1 MNRVSVIGV
10 TQKTN
15 MNYISATK
23 KKLVGRNNQVCTS
36 PIVLDYSATEDIQF
50 QLIDEK
56 NQIQPVSGL
65 TGLYFAGSLGI
76 GQQSYDLLFLSKDFT
91 VSEDVITFRVDT
103 YTRNYLDKI
112 KKKGTEI
119 NIEIGQISLDVKRV
133 ILRDYALA
141 MPRVYVAG
149 LSPQEIESN
158 DYYTKE
164 EVDGLIGGVS
174 VPTKLSELEND
185 KGFVD
190 SAYVTGAVSGKLDA
204 PSGGT
209 AGQVL
214 TKTEAGEE
222 WASAPTKLSELENDK
237 GFVEATEVQRMVS
250 GKLDN
255 PSGGTAGQVL
265 TKTETGEEWGEAAQ
279 DTKFV
284 SVEEKTL
291 GASGA
296 YEVDFVNGKKIQKYS
311 VTDFARGTAKI
322 TLASLD
328 GAPADSAPTV
338 ELQLPVIEKVETLS
352 LPSSLNV
359 ISMPESL
366 EGGEEQRDKIR
377 YKYHDIVFRA
387 EKDCNGEWRTYVN
400 YAYSFDESR
409 AVEDTRDY
417 FWIKP
422 LEDGSA
428 ISCSGFNASY
438 GISSS
443 FDRVNWTA
451 LTGATV
457 ASGVAAGTKVYLIG
471 NTPTLGSKLNST
483 GFTVYCDKSYSIGGK
498 VFSLFSDLL
507 NPKTLTNQHD
517 LNGWQLDK
525 ANLRECSVDFGPVSS
540 FSSMFS
546 SCSSLSGL
554 PDGFSWPNATNTR
567 NMFYRCSS
575 LSGLPDGFSCPNAT
589 DTHSMFS
596 DCSSLSGLPDGFSC
610 PDVSGASY
618 MFSSCSSLSGL
629 PDGFSCPN
637 TTSTDGMFADC
648 PKLSGLPDGFSCP
661 NTTTTNQMFYV
672 CHKLSRLPDGFSCP
686 NATSTN
692 QMFYSCS
699 SLSGLPD
706 GFSCPNATR
715 TGEMFYQCSK
725 LSGLPDG
732 FSCPNTTSTGG
743 MFAYC
748 ASLTT
753 IGSNVKI
760 ANGASAT
767 STDDTRLDKSKI
779 TTIGDNFEW
788 FTNATFSGTWD
799 PALGIKNVFPNA
811 TAGSGWKVYNH
822 HDGE

>member
-23 KKLVGRNNQVCTS
+23 KRLVGRNNQVCTS
-36 PIVLDYSATEDIQF
+36 PIVLDYSTTEDISF
-50 QLIDEK
+50 QIIDEK

-65 TGLYFAGSLGI
+65 TGLYFAGSLGV

-103 YTRNYLDKI
+103 YTRNYLDRI
-112 KKKGTEI
+112 KKRGTEI
-119 NIEIGQISLDVKRV
+119 SIEIGQISLDVKRV

-164 EVDGLIGGVS
+164 ETDELIRAAQP
-174 VPTKLSELEND
+174 PTKLSELEND
-185 KGFVD
+185 LGFVD
-190 SAYVTGAVSGKLDA
+190 SAYVTEAVSGKLDA

-214 TKTEAGEE
+214 TKTESGEA
-222 WASAPTKLSELENDK
+222 WASAPTKLSELENDL
-237 GFVEATEVQRMVS
+237 GFVGGAEVQRMVS

-265 TKTETGEEWGEAAQ
+265 TKTENGEEWGEAAQ

-284 SVEEKTL
+284 SVEEKAL
-291 GASGA
+291 GESGA

-338 ELQLPVIEKVETLS
+338 ELQLPVLDEVGTLS
-352 LPSSLNV
+352 LPSSLSV
-359 ISMPESL
+359 ISMPKSL
-366 EGGEEQRDKIR
+366 EGGEEQRDRIR
-377 YKYHDIVFRA
+377 CKYHDIVFRA

-409 AVEDTRDY
+409 EVEDTRDY

-422 LEDGSA
+422 LEDGST
-428 ISCSGFNASY
+428 ISCSNFNASY

-457 ASGVAAGTKVYLIG
+457 ASDVAAGTKVYLIG
-471 NTPTLGSKLNST
+471 NTPTLGSELTST

-507 NPKTLTNQHD
+507 KPKTLTNQND
-517 LNGWQLDK
+517 LNRWQADK
-525 ANLRECSVDFGPVSS
+525 ANLRECSVDFGPVSN
-540 FSSMFS
+540 FSYMFS
-546 SCSSLSGL
+546 HCS
-554 PDGFSWPNATNTR
+554 N
-567 NMFYRCSS
+567 

-589 DTHSMFS
+589 DT
-596 DCSSLSGLPDGFSC
+596 DG
-610 PDVSGASY
+610 

-637 TTSTDGMFADC
+637 TTSTEGMFQYC

-661 NTTTTNQMFYV
+661 NTT
-672 CHKLSRLPDGFSCP
+672 S
-686 NATSTN
+686 TS

-699 SLSGLPD
+699 SL
-706 GFSCPNATR
+706 
-715 TGEMFYQCSK
+715 
-725 LSGLPDG
+725 
-732 FSCPNTTSTGG
+732 
-743 MFAYC
+743 
-748 ASLTT
+748 TT
-753 IGSNVKI
+753 IGNNVKI
-760 ANGASAT
+760 ANSASAT
-767 STDDTRLDKSKI
+767 RHDDTKLDKSLI

-811 TAGSGWKVYNH
+811 VNVGTGWKVYNH

>member
-23 KKLVGRNNQVCTS
+23 KRLVGRNNQVCTS
-36 PIVLDYSATEDIQF
+36 PIVLDYSTTEDISF

-65 TGLYFAGSLGI
+65 TGLYFAGSLGV

-91 VSEDVITFRVDT
+91 VSEDTITFRVDT

-112 KKKGTEI
+112 KKRGTEI
-119 NIEIGQISLDVKRV
+119 SIEIGQISLDVKRV

-158 DYYTKE
+158 GYYTKE
-164 EVDGLIGGVS
+164 ETDELIRTVQP
-174 VPTKLSELEND
+174 PTRLSELEND
-185 KGFVD
+185 
-190 SAYVTGAVSGKLDA
+190 L
-204 PSGGT
+204 
-209 AGQVL
+209 
-214 TKTEAGEE
+214 
-222 WASAPTKLSELENDK
+222 
-237 GFVEATEVQRMVS
+237 GFVEGTEVQRMVS

-265 TKTETGEEWGEAAQ
+265 TKTESGEAWASAPTKLSELENDLGFVEGAEVQRMVSGKLDKPSGGTAGQVLTKTETGEEWGEAAQ
-279 DTKFV
+279 DPKFV
-284 SVEEKTL
+284 SVEEKAL
-291 GASGA
+291 GESGA

-338 ELQLPVIEKVETLS
+338 ELQLPVLEEVGTLS
-352 LPSSLNV
+352 LPSSLSV
-359 ISMPESL
+359 ISMPNSL
-366 EGGEEQRDKIR
+366 EGGEEQRYKIR
-377 YKYHDIVFRA
+377 CKYHDIVFRA
-387 EKDCNGEWRTYVN
+387 EKDCNGEWRTYAN

-422 LEDGSA
+422 LEDGST
-428 ISCSGFNASY
+428 ISCSNFSASY
-438 GISSS
+438 SISSS

-457 ASGVAAGTKVYLIG
+457 ASDVAAGTKVYLIG
-471 NTPTLGSKLNST
+471 DTPTLGSDSSSA

-507 NPKTLTNQHD
+507 STKTLTNQYD
-517 LNGWQLDK
+517 LNRWQYNR
-525 ANLRECSVDFGPVSS
+525 ANLRECSVDFSPVSD
-540 FSSMFS
+540 FSSMFDG
-546 SCSSLSGL
+546 CSSLSSL
-554 PDGFSWPNATNTR
+554 PDGFSCQNATGTSQ
-567 NMFYRCSS
+567 MFSDCSS

-589 DTHSMFS
+589 DTRSMFQF
-596 DCSSLSGLPDGFSC
+596 CSKLSGLPDGFSC
-610 PDVSGASY
+610 PGVRDASY
-618 MFSSCSSLSGL
+618 MFFGCSKLSGLPDGFSCPNATNTGEMFYNCSKLSGLPDGFSCPNATNICEMFFSCSKLSGLPDGFSCPNATDADKMFSYCSSLSGL

-637 TTSTDGMFADC
+637 TTYA
-648 PKLSGLPDGFSCP
+648 
-661 NTTTTNQMFYV
+661 
-672 CHKLSRLPDGFSCP
+672 
-686 NATSTN
+686 N

-699 SLSGLPD
+699 SL
-706 GFSCPNATR
+706 
-715 TGEMFYQCSK
+715 
-725 LSGLPDG
+725 
-732 FSCPNTTSTGG
+732 
-743 MFAYC
+743 
-748 ASLTT
+748 TT
-753 IGSNVKI
+753 IGNNVKI

-767 STDDTRLDKSKI
+767 STDDTGLDKSQI

>member
-23 KKLVGRNNQVCTS
+23 KRLVGRNNQVCTS
-36 PIVLDYSATEDIQF
+36 PIVLDYSTTEDISF
-50 QLIDEK
+50 QLIDER

-65 TGLYFAGSLGI
+65 TGLYFAGSLGV

-112 KKKGTEI
+112 KKRGTEI
-119 NIEIGQISLDVKRV
+119 SIEIGQISLDVKRV

-158 DYYTKE
+158 DYYTKAE
-164 EVDGLIGGVS
+164 TDELIRAAQP
-174 VPTKLSELEND
+174 PTKLSELEND
-185 KGFVD
+185 LGFVEGTE
-190 SAYVTGAVSGKLDA
+190 VQRMVSGKLDN

-214 TKTEAGEE
+214 TKTEGGEA
-222 WASAPTKLSELENDK
+222 WASAPTKLSELENDL
-237 GFVEATEVQRMVS
+237 GFVEGAEVQRMVS

-284 SVEEKTL
+284 SVEEKAL
-291 GASGA
+291 GESGA
-296 YEVDFVNGKKIQKYS
+296 YEVDFVNGKKIQKYP
-311 VTDFARGTAKI
+311 VTDSARGTAKI

-338 ELQLPVIEKVETLS
+338 ELQLPVLDEVGTLS

-359 ISMPESL
+359 ISMPKSL
-366 EGGEEQRDKIR
+366 EGGEEQRNKIR
-377 YKYHDIVFRA
+377 WKYHDIVFRA
-387 EKDCNGEWRTYVN
+387 EKDCNGEWRTYAN

-409 AVEDTRDY
+409 EVEDTRDY

-422 LEDGSA
+422 LEDGST
-428 ISCSGFNASY
+428 ISCDGFNASY

-457 ASGVAAGTKVYLIG
+457 ASDVAAGTKVYLIG
-471 NTPTLGSKLNST
+471 DTPTLGSGQGRT

-507 NPKTLTNQHD
+507 KPKTLTNKYD
-517 LNGWQLDK
+517 LNRWQADK
-525 ANLRECSVDFGPVSS
+525 ANLRECSVDFGPVSG
-540 FSSMFS
+540 FSLMFH

-554 PDGFSWPNATNTR
+554 PDGFSCPNATGTGS
-567 NMFYRCSS
+567 MFHSCSS

-589 DTHSMFS
+589 DTSQMFS
-596 DCSSLSGLPDGFSC
+596 NCSSLSGLPDGFSC
-610 PDVSGASY
+610 PAVSDARYMFRSCSSLSGLPDGFSCPNATDTEQMFFGCSSLSGLPDGFSCPNTANTNQ

-637 TTSTDGMFADC
+637 ATDTNLMFNGC
-648 PKLSGLPDGFSCP
+648 SKLSGLPDGFSCP
-661 NTTTTNQMFYV
+661 GVSNASYMFN
-672 CHKLSRLPDGFSCP
+672 G
-686 NATSTN
+686 
-692 QMFYSCS
+692 CS

-706 GFSCPNATR
+706 GFSCPNATDTAR
-715 TGEMFYQCSK
+715 MFQFCS
-725 LSGLPDG
+725 
-732 FSCPNTTSTGG
+732 
-743 MFAYC
+743 
-748 ASLTT
+748 SLTT
-753 IGSNVKI
+753 IGNNVKI

-767 STDDTRLDKSKI
+767 STDDTRMDKSSI

-788 FTNATFSGTWD
+788 FTNATYSGTWD

>member
-36 PIVLDYSATEDIQF
+36 PIVLDYSTTEDIQF

-164 EVDGLIGGVS
+164 EVDALIGGAS
-174 VPTKLSELEND
+174 APTKLSELEND
-185 KGFVD
+185 LGFVD

-265 TKTETGEEWGEAAQ
+265 TKTEAGEEWKAAQ
-279 DTKFV
+279 DTEFV

-338 ELQLPVIEKVETLS
+338 ELQLPVFEAVETLS
-352 LPSSLNV
+352 IPSSLNV

-377 YKYHDIVFRA
+377 CKYHDIVFRA
-387 EKDCNGEWRTYVN
+387 EKDCNGEWRTYAN
-400 YAYSFDESR
+400 YAYSFDESH

-428 ISCSGFNASY
+428 ISCGGFNASY

-457 ASGVAAGTKVYLIG
+457 ASGVAAGAKVYLIG
-471 NTPTLGSKLNST
+471 DTPTLGSKLNST
-483 GFTVYCDKSYSIGGK
+483 GFTVYCDKGYSIGGK

-507 NPKTLTNQHD
+507 KPKTLTNRHD
-517 LNGWQLDK
+517 LNRWQYGK
-525 ANLRECSVDFGPVSS
+525 ANLRECSVDFGPVSG
-540 FSSMFS
+540 FSSMFNGCS
-546 SCSSLSGL
+546 GLFWLPDGFSCPNATDTGAMFNSCSSLSGL
-554 PDGFSWPNATNTR
+554 PDGFSCPNTSDANW
-567 NMFYRCSS
+567 MFYGCSS

-589 DTHSMFS
+589 
-596 DCSSLSGLPDGFSC
+596 G
-610 PDVSGASY
+610 
-618 MFSSCSSLSGL
+618 
-629 PDGFSCPN
+629 
-637 TTSTDGMFADC
+637 TD
-648 PKLSGLPDGFSCP
+648 
-661 NTTTTNQMFYV
+661 Y
-672 CHKLSRLPDGFSCP
+672 
-686 NATSTN
+686 
-692 QMFYSCS
+692 MFYSCS
-699 SLSGLPD
+699 
-706 GFSCPNATR
+706 
-715 TGEMFYQCSK
+715 
-725 LSGLPDG
+725 
-732 FSCPNTTSTGG
+732 
-743 MFAYC
+743 
-748 ASLTT
+748 SLTT

-760 ANGASAT
+760 ANGAGAT
-767 STDDTRLDKSKI
+767 STDNTALNKSQI

-811 TAGSGWKVYNH
+811 VNVGTGWKVYSH

>member
-1 MNRVSVIGV
+1 
-10 TQKTN
+10 

-23 KKLVGRNNQVCTS
+23 KRLVGRNNQVCTS
-36 PIVLDYSATEDIQF
+36 PIVLDYSTVEDISF
-50 QLIDEK
+50 QLIDER

-65 TGLYFAGSLGI
+65 TGLYFAGSLGV

-91 VSEDVITFRVDT
+91 VSGDVITFRVDT

-164 EVDGLIGGVS
+164 EVNELVGGIS
-174 VPTKLSELEND
+174 VPKKLSELEND
-185 KGFVD
+185 KGFVEE
-190 SAYVTGAVSGKLDA
+190 AEVQRMVSGKLDN

-214 TKTEAGEE
+214 TKTESGEA
-222 WASAPTKLSELENDK
+222 WASAPTKLSELENDL
-237 GFVEATEVQRMVS
+237 GFVEGTEVQRMVS

-265 TKTETGEEWGEAAQ
+265 TKTADGEEWGEAAQ
-279 DTKFV
+279 DPKFV
-284 SVEEKTL
+284 SVEGKTL
-291 GASGA
+291 GESGA
-296 YEVDFVNGKKIQKYS
+296 YEVDLVNGKKIQKYS
-311 VTDFARGTAKI
+311 VTDSARGTAKI

-338 ELQLPVIEKVETLS
+338 ELQLPVLEEVGTLS

-359 ISMPESL
+359 ISMPKSL
-366 EGGEEQRDKIR
+366 EGGEEQRNKIR
-377 YKYHDIVFRA
+377 WKYHDIVFRA
-387 EKDCNGEWRTYVN
+387 EKDCNGEWRTYAN

-409 AVEDTRDY
+409 EVEDTRDY

-422 LEDGSA
+422 LEDGST
-428 ISCSGFNASY
+428 ISCNDFNASY

-471 NTPTLGSKLNST
+471 NTPTLGTTDYAN
-483 GFTVYCDKSYSIGGK
+483 GFTVDCDKSYSIGGK

-507 NPKTLTNQHD
+507 NPKTLTNQYD
-517 LNGWQLDK
+517 LYKWQFNK
-525 ANLRECSVDFGPVSS
+525 ANLRECSVDFGPVSY
-540 FSSMFS
+540 F
-546 SCSSLSGL
+546 
-554 PDGFSWPNATNTR
+554 
-567 NMFYRCSS
+567 
-575 LSGLPDGFSCPNAT
+575 
-589 DTHSMFS
+589 
-596 DCSSLSGLPDGFSC
+596 
-610 PDVSGASY
+610 SY
-618 MFSSCSSLSGL
+618 MFSSCPSLSGL
-629 PDGFSCPN
+629 PG
-637 TTSTDGMFADC
+637 
-648 PKLSGLPDGFSCP
+648 
-661 NTTTTNQMFYV
+661 
-672 CHKLSRLPDGFSCP
+672 GFSCP
-686 NATSTN
+686 NATSTAS
-692 QMFYSCS
+692 MFE
-699 SLSGLPD
+699 
-706 GFSCPNATR
+706 N
-715 TGEMFYQCSK
+715 CSK

-732 FSCPNTTSTGG
+732 FSCPNTTDTGG
-743 MFAYC
+743 MFSNCSSLSSLPDGFSCQRTTTATSMFNSC
-748 ASLTT
+748 SKLSGLPDGFSCPDVSDASYMFNRCSNLSGLPDGFSCPNATNTDGMFQFCSKLSGLPAGFSCPNVTSTNHMFSDCNRLTT

-767 STDDTRLDKSKI
+767 SNNNTGLDRSLI

-799 PALGIKNVFPNA
+799 PALGIKNVFRNA
-811 TAGSGWKVYNH
+811 VNVGTGWKVYNH

>member
-36 PIVLDYSATEDIQF
+36 PIVLDYSTTEDIQF

-65 TGLYFAGSLGI
+65 TGLYFAGSLGV

-164 EVDGLIGGVS
+164 EVDALIGGVS

-237 GFVEATEVQRMVS
+237 GFVDSAYVTGAVS
-250 GKLDN
+250 GKLDA

-265 TKTETGEEWGEAAQ
+265 TKTEAGEEWGEAAQ

-377 YKYHDIVFRA
+377 CKYHDIVFRA

-409 AVEDTRDY
+409 KVEDTRDY

-422 LEDGSA
+422 LEDGST
-428 ISCSGFNASY
+428 ISCSNFNASY

-471 NTPTLGSKLNST
+471 DTSTLGSGSSSA

-507 NPKTLTNQHD
+507 KPKTLTNQHD
-517 LNGWQLDK
+517 LNGWQSGK
-525 ANLRECSVDFGPVSS
+525 ANLRECSVDFGPVSGL
-540 FSSMFS
+540 SSMFYR
-546 SCSSLSGL
+546 CSSLSGL
-554 PDGFSWPNATNTR
+554 PDGFSCQNATNTDS
-567 NMFYRCSS
+567 MFSSCSS

-589 DTHSMFS
+589 DTSKMFYYCS
-596 DCSSLSGLPDGFSC
+596 NLLGLPDGFSCPNATSTSEMFAYCSSLSGLPDGFSC
-610 PDVSGASY
+610 PNATYTDD
-618 MFSSCSSLSGL
+618 MFSNCSSLSGLPDGFSCPNATGTGGMFAYCSRLSGLPDGFSCPNATYTNMMFQSCSNLSGLPDGFSCPNATSTGDMFRNCSSLSGL

-637 TTSTDGMFADC
+637 TTNAGYMF
-648 PKLSGLPDGFSCP
+648 
-661 NTTTTNQMFYV
+661 Q
-672 CHKLSRLPDGFSCP
+672 
-686 NATSTN
+686 
-692 QMFYSCS
+692 SCS
-699 SLSGLPD
+699 SLS
-706 GFSCPNATR
+706 
-715 TGEMFYQCSK
+715 
-725 LSGLPDG
+725 
-732 FSCPNTTSTGG
+732 
-743 MFAYC
+743 
-748 ASLTT
+748 T

-760 ANGASAT
+760 ANGASAS
-767 STDDTRLDKSKI
+767 STDDTELDKSQI

>member
-1 MNRVSVIGV
+1 M

-23 KKLVGRNNQVCTS
+23 KRLVGRNNQVCTS
-36 PIVLDYSATEDIQF
+36 PIVLDYSTTEDISF
-50 QLIDEK
+50 QLVDEK

-65 TGLYFAGSLGI
+65 TGLYFAGSLGV

-91 VSEDVITFRVDT
+91 VSGDVITFRVDT

-112 KKKGTEI
+112 KKRGTEI
-119 NIEIGQISLDVKRV
+119 SIEIGQISLDVKRV

-164 EVDGLIGGVS
+164 EVDGLIRAIQP
-174 VPTKLSELEND
+174 PTKLSELEND
-185 KGFVD
+185 LGF
-190 SAYVTGAVSGKLDA
+190 AE
-204 PSGGT
+204 
-209 AGQVL
+209 
-214 TKTEAGEE
+214 EA
-222 WASAPTKLSELENDK
+222 
-237 GFVEATEVQRMVS
+237 EVQRMVS

-284 SVEEKTL
+284 SVEEKAL

-311 VTDFARGTAKI
+311 VADSARGTAKI

-338 ELQLPVIEKVETLS
+338 ELQLPVLDEVGTLS
-352 LPSSLNV
+352 LPSSLSV

-366 EGGEEQRDKIR
+366 EGGEEQRNKVR
-377 YKYHDIVFRA
+377 CKYHDIVFRA
-387 EKDCNGEWRTYVN
+387 ERDCNGEWRTYAN
-400 YAYSFDESR
+400 YAYSFDESGE
-409 AVEDTRDY
+409 VEDTRDY

-422 LEDGSA
+422 LEDGST
-428 ISCSGFNASY
+428 ISCSNFNASY

-451 LTGATV
+451 LTGETI

-471 NTPTLGSKLNST
+471 DTSTLGSTNFNT
-483 GFTVYCDKSYSIGGK
+483 AGFTVYCDKSYSIGGK
-498 VFSLFSDLL
+498 VFSLYSDLL
-507 NPKTLTNQHD
+507 KPKTLTNEYD
-517 LNGWQLDK
+517 LDRWQLDK
-525 ANLRECSVDFGPVSS
+525 ANLKECSVDFGPVSG
-540 FSSMFS
+540 FSDMFNG
-546 SCSSLSGL
+546 CSSLSSL
-554 PDGFSWPNATNTR
+554 PA
-567 NMFYRCSS
+567 
-575 LSGLPDGFSCPNAT
+575 GFSCPNAT
-589 DTHSMFS
+589 DTEMMF
-596 DCSSLSGLPDGFSC
+596 
-610 PDVSGASY
+610 A
-618 MFSSCSSLSGL
+618 SCSSLSSL
-629 PDGFSCPN
+629 PAGFSCPNSTDTNRMFANCSSLSSLPAGFSCPN
-637 TTSTDGMFADC
+637 TTNAYNMFAGC
-648 PKLSGLPDGFSCP
+648 
-661 NTTTTNQMFYV
+661 Q
-672 CHKLSRLPDGFSCP
+672 
-686 NATSTN
+686 
-692 QMFYSCS
+692 
-699 SLSGLPD
+699 
-706 GFSCPNATR
+706 
-715 TGEMFYQCSK
+715 
-725 LSGLPDG
+725 
-732 FSCPNTTSTGG
+732 
-743 MFAYC
+743 
-748 ASLTT
+748 SLTT

-767 STDDTRLDKSKI
+767 SEDNSGLDKSKI

-788 FTNATFSGTWD
+788 FTNATYSGTWD

-811 TAGSGWKVYNH
+811 VNVGTGWRVYNH

>member
-36 PIVLDYSATEDIQF
+36 PIVLDYSTTEDIQF

-65 TGLYFAGSLGI
+65 TGLYFAGSLGV

-119 NIEIGQISLDVKRV
+119 NIEIGQISLDAKRV

-164 EVDGLIGGVS
+164 EVDGLIRAVQPPTKLSELENDKGFVDSAYVTAAVSGKLDAPSGGTAGQVLTKTEAGEEWAPA
-174 VPTKLSELEND
+174 PTKLSELEND

-204 PSGGT
+204 
-209 AGQVL
+209 
-214 TKTEAGEE
+214 
-222 WASAPTKLSELENDK
+222 
-237 GFVEATEVQRMVS
+237 
-250 GKLDN
+250 

-366 EGGEEQRDKIR
+366 EGGEEQRYKIR
-377 YKYHDIVFRA
+377 CKYHDIVFRA
-387 EKDCNGEWRTYVN
+387 EKDCNGEWRTYAN

-409 AVEDTRDY
+409 AIEDTRDY

-422 LEDGSA
+422 LEDGST
-428 ISCSGFNASY
+428 ISCGGFNASY
-438 GISSS
+438 SISSS

-451 LTGATV
+451 LTGATI

-471 NTPTLGSKLNST
+471 DTPTLGSDVSSA

-507 NPKTLTNQHD
+507 KPKTLTNQYD
-517 LNGWQLDK
+517 LNRWQFNR

-540 FSSMFS
+540 FSEMFQ
-546 SCSSLSGL
+546 
-554 PDGFSWPNATNTR
+554 F
-567 NMFYRCSS
+567 CSS

-589 DTHSMFS
+589 STSSMFHY
-596 DCSSLSGLPDGFSC
+596 CSKLSGLPDGFSC
-610 PDVSGASY
+610 PDVSGANY
-618 MFSSCSSLSGL
+618 MFAGCSSLSGL

-637 TTSTDGMFADC
+637 ATSTYNMFNGC
-648 PKLSGLPDGFSCP
+648 SSLSGLPDGFSCP
-661 NTTTTNQMFYV
+661 NATNTDGMFAG
-672 CHKLSRLPDGFSCP
+672 CSSLSGLPDGFSCP
-686 NATSTN
+686 NATSTDS
-692 QMFYSCS
+692 MFYSCS

-706 GFSCPNATR
+706 GFSCPDVSDASY
-715 TGEMFYQCSK
+715 MFHGCSS

-732 FSCPNTTSTGG
+732 FSCPNATGAYQ
-743 MFAYC
+743 MFSDC
-748 ASLTT
+748 SSLST
-753 IGSNVKI
+753 IGNNVKI
-760 ANGASAT
+760 ANGAEAIGADN
-767 STDDTRLDKSKI
+767 TDFNKSQI

>member
-36 PIVLDYSATEDIQF
+36 PIVLDYSTTEDIQF

-65 TGLYFAGSLGI
+65 TGLYFAGSLGV

-214 TKTEAGEE
+214 TKTSAGEA
-222 WASAPTKLSELENDK
+222 WAD
-237 GFVEATEVQRMVS
+237 QQ
-250 GKLDN
+250 
-255 PSGGTAGQVL
+255 GGDDPKNVPI
-265 TKTETGEEWGEAAQ
+265 
-279 DTKFV
+279 
-284 SVEEKTL
+284 EEKTSA
-291 GASGA
+291 ASNS
-296 YEVDFVNGKKIQKYS
+296 YVVDFKNGKKIQKYDLGS
-311 VTDFARGTAKI
+311 AASGTIEISIAGM
-322 TLASLD
+322 D
-328 GAPADSAPTV
+328 GIPSGVAPTV
-338 ELQLPVIEKVETLS
+338 ELQIPVFEAVSTVS
-352 LPSSLNV
+352 LPASLHV
-359 ISMPESL
+359 ISMPQSL
-366 EGGEEQRDKIR
+366 SGAEEGRGYLR
-377 YKYHDIVFRA
+377 YAYHDIVFRA
-387 EKDCNGEWRTYVN
+387 EKDFNGEWRTYVN
-400 YAYSFDESR
+400 YAYSFGESR

-422 LEDGSA
+422 LEDGST
-428 ISCSGFNASY
+428 ISCGGFNASY

-451 LTGATV
+451 LTGATI

-471 NTPTLGSKLNST
+471 NTPTLGSNGSNA

-507 NPKTLTNQHD
+507 KPKTLTNQYD
-517 LNGWQLDK
+517 LNSWQSGK
-525 ANLRECSVDFGPVSS
+525 ANLRECSVDFGPVSG
-540 FSSMFS
+540 FSSMFY
-546 SCSSLSGL
+546 
-554 PDGFSWPNATNTR
+554 N
-567 NMFYRCSS
+567 CSS

-589 DTHSMFS
+589 DT
-596 DCSSLSGLPDGFSC
+596 G
-610 PDVSGASY
+610 Y

-637 TTSTDGMFADC
+637 ATNTSNMF
-648 PKLSGLPDGFSCP
+648 SSCS
-661 NTTTTNQMFYV
+661 
-672 CHKLSRLPDGFSCP
+672 KLSRLPDGFSCP
-686 NATSTN
+686 DVSDASH
-692 QMFYSCS
+692 MFFNCLE
-699 SLSGLPD
+699 LSGLPD
-706 GFSCPNATR
+706 GFSCPNATS
-715 TGEMFYQCSK
+715 TSNMFNSCHS

-732 FSCPNTTSTGG
+732 FSCPNTISTDG
-743 MFAYC
+743 MFYGC
-748 ASLTT
+748 SSLTT

-760 ANGASAT
+760 ANGAGAI
-767 STDDTRLDKSKI
+767 STDNTELDKSQI

>member
-56 NQIQPVSGL
+56 NKIQPVSGL

-164 EVDGLIGGVS
+164 EVDALIGGAS
-174 VPTKLSELEND
+174 VPKKLSELEND
-185 KGFVD
+185 LGFVD
-190 SAYVTGAVSGKLDA
+190 SAYVTEAVSGKLDA

-265 TKTETGEEWGEAAQ
+265 TKTEAGEEWASAPTKLSELENDKGFVDSAYVTGAVSGKLDAPSGGTAGQVLTKTEAGEEWGEAAQ

-377 YKYHDIVFRA
+377 CKYHDIVFRA

-409 AVEDTRDY
+409 KVEDTRDY

-422 LEDGSA
+422 LEDGST
-428 ISCSGFNASY
+428 ISCSNFNASY

-471 NTPTLGSKLNST
+471 DTSTLGSGSSSA

-507 NPKTLTNQHD
+507 KPKTLTNQHD
-517 LNGWQLDK
+517 LNGWQSGK
-525 ANLRECSVDFGPVSS
+525 ANLRECSVDFGPVSGL
-540 FSSMFS
+540 SS
-546 SCSSLSGL
+546 
-554 PDGFSWPNATNTR
+554 
-567 NMFYRCSS
+567 MFYRCSS
-575 LSGLPDGFSCPNAT
+575 LSGLPDGFSCPNTTNA
-589 DTHSMFS
+589 
-596 DCSSLSGLPDGFSC
+596 G
-610 PDVSGASY
+610 Y
-618 MFSSCSSLSGL
+618 MFQSCSSLS
-629 PDGFSCPN
+629 
-637 TTSTDGMFADC
+637 
-648 PKLSGLPDGFSCP
+648 
-661 NTTTTNQMFYV
+661 
-672 CHKLSRLPDGFSCP
+672 
-686 NATSTN
+686 
-692 QMFYSCS
+692 
-699 SLSGLPD
+699 
-706 GFSCPNATR
+706 
-715 TGEMFYQCSK
+715 
-725 LSGLPDG
+725 
-732 FSCPNTTSTGG
+732 
-743 MFAYC
+743 
-748 ASLTT
+748 T

-760 ANGASAT
+760 ANGASAS
-767 STDDTRLDKSKI
+767 STDDTELDKSQI

>member
-23 KKLVGRNNQVCTS
+23 KRLVGRNNQVCTS
-36 PIVLDYSATEDIQF
+36 PIVLDYSTTEDISF

-65 TGLYFAGSLGI
+65 TGLYFAGSLGV

-91 VSEDVITFRVDT
+91 VSEDTITFRVDT

-112 KKKGTEI
+112 KKRGTEI
-119 NIEIGQISLDVKRV
+119 SIEIGQISLDVKRV

-174 VPTKLSELEND
+174 VPKKLSELEND
-185 KGFVD
+185 EGFVD

-204 PSGGT
+204 
-209 AGQVL
+209 
-214 TKTEAGEE
+214 
-222 WASAPTKLSELENDK
+222 
-237 GFVEATEVQRMVS
+237 
-250 GKLDN
+250 

-296 YEVDFVNGKKIQKYS
+296 YEVDFVNGKKIQKYP
-311 VTDFARGTAKI
+311 VTDSARGTAKI

-338 ELQLPVIEKVETLS
+338 ELQLPVLDEVGTLS

-366 EGGEEQRDKIR
+366 EGGEEQRNKIR
-377 YKYHDIVFRA
+377 WKYHDIVFRA
-387 EKDCNGEWRTYVN
+387 EKDCNGEWRTYAN

-409 AVEDTRDY
+409 EVEDTRDY

-422 LEDGSA
+422 LEDGST
-428 ISCSGFNASY
+428 ISCDNFSASY

-471 NTPTLGSKLNST
+471 DTSTLGSVSFDA

-507 NPKTLTNQHD
+507 KPKTLTNQYD
-517 LNGWQLDK
+517 LFRWQLNK
-525 ANLRECSVDFGPVSS
+525 ANLRECSVDFGPVSD
-540 FSSMFS
+540 FSMMFYK
-546 SCSSLSGL
+546 CSNLKL
-554 PDGFSWPNATNTR
+554 PDGFSCPNATNTSD
-567 NMFYRCSS
+567 MFYHCSS

-589 DTHSMFS
+589 DT
-596 DCSSLSGLPDGFSC
+596 G
-610 PDVSGASY
+610 
-618 MFSSCSSLSGL
+618 
-629 PDGFSCPN
+629 
-637 TTSTDGMFADC
+637 GMFN
-648 PKLSGLPDGFSCP
+648 S
-661 NTTTTNQMFYV
+661 
-672 CHKLSRLPDGFSCP
+672 
-686 NATSTN
+686 
-692 QMFYSCS
+692 
-699 SLSGLPD
+699 
-706 GFSCPNATR
+706 
-715 TGEMFYQCSK
+715 CSK

-732 FSCPNTTSTGG
+732 FSCPNTTNTLQ
-743 MFAYC
+743 MFNGC
-748 ASLTT
+748 HSLTT

-760 ANGASAT
+760 ANGASAS
-767 STDDTRLDKSKI
+767 STDDTELNKSLI

>member
-23 KKLVGRNNQVCTS
+23 KRLVGRNNQVCTS
-36 PIVLDYSATEDIQF
+36 PIVLDYSTTEDISF
-50 QLIDEK
+50 QLIDER

-65 TGLYFAGSLGI
+65 TGLYFAGSLGV

-103 YTRNYLDKI
+103 YTRNYLDRI
-112 KKKGTEI
+112 KKRGTEI
-119 NIEIGQISLDVKRV
+119 SIEIGQISLDVKRV

-164 EVDGLIGGVS
+164 ETDELIRAAQP
-174 VPTKLSELEND
+174 PTKLSELEND
-185 KGFVD
+185 
-190 SAYVTGAVSGKLDA
+190 L
-204 PSGGT
+204 
-209 AGQVL
+209 
-214 TKTEAGEE
+214 
-222 WASAPTKLSELENDK
+222 
-237 GFVEATEVQRMVS
+237 GFVEGAEVQRMVS

-255 PSGGTAGQVL
+255 PSGGAAGQVL

-279 DTKFV
+279 DAKFV
-284 SVEEKTL
+284 SVEEKAL
-291 GASGA
+291 GESGA
-296 YEVDFVNGKKIQKYS
+296 YEVDFVNGKKIQKYP

-338 ELQLPVIEKVETLS
+338 ELQLPVLDEVETLS

-366 EGGEEQRDKIR
+366 EGGEEQRDRIR
-377 YKYHDIVFRA
+377 CKYHDIVFRA
-387 EKDCNGEWRTYVN
+387 EKDCNGEWRTYAN
-400 YAYSFDESR
+400 YAYSFDESI

-422 LEDGSA
+422 LEDGST
-428 ISCSGFNASY
+428 ISCDGFNASY

-457 ASGVAAGTKVYLIG
+457 ASDVAAGTKVYLIG
-471 NTPTLGSKLNST
+471 NTPTLGSGSSSA
-483 GFTVYCDKSYSIGGK
+483 GFTVYCDKGYSIGGK

-507 NPKTLTNQHD
+507 SPKTLTNQYD
-517 LNGWQLDK
+517 LNRWQANK
-525 ANLRECSVDFGPVSS
+525 ANLRECSVDFGPVSNLS
-540 FSSMFS
+540 IMFTN
-546 SCSSLSGL
+546 CSSLSG
-554 PDGFSWPNATNTR
+554 F
-567 NMFYRCSS
+567 
-575 LSGLPDGFSCPNAT
+575 PDGFSCQNAT
-589 DTHSMFS
+589 STNAMFS
-596 DCSSLSGLPDGFSC
+596 N
-610 PDVSGASY
+610 
-618 MFSSCSSLSGL
+618 CSSLSGL

-637 TTSTDGMFADC
+637 TTSTNSMF
-648 PKLSGLPDGFSCP
+648 
-661 NTTTTNQMFYV
+661 QY
-672 CHKLSRLPDGFSCP
+672 
-686 NATSTN
+686 
-692 QMFYSCS
+692 CS
-699 SLSGLPD
+699 
-706 GFSCPNATR
+706 
-715 TGEMFYQCSK
+715 
-725 LSGLPDG
+725 
-732 FSCPNTTSTGG
+732 
-743 MFAYC
+743 
-748 ASLTT
+748 SLTT
-753 IGSNVKI
+753 IGNNVKI

-767 STDDTRLDKSKI
+767 STDDTSMDKSRI

-788 FTNATFSGTWD
+788 FTNATYSGTWD

-811 TAGSGWKVYNH
+811 VNVGTGWKVYNH

>member
-23 KKLVGRNNQVCTS
+23 KRLVGRNNQVCTS
-36 PIVLDYSATEDIQF
+36 PIVLDYSTTEDISF
-50 QLIDEK
+50 QLIDER

-65 TGLYFAGSLGI
+65 TGLYFAGSLGV

-103 YTRNYLDKI
+103 YTRNYLDRI
-112 KKKGTEI
+112 KKRGTEI
-119 NIEIGQISLDVKRV
+119 SIEIGQISLDVKRV

-164 EVDGLIGGVS
+164 EVDGLIGGIS
-174 VPTKLSELEND
+174 VPKKLSELEND
-185 KGFVD
+185 EGFV
-190 SAYVTGAVSGKLDA
+190 
-204 PSGGT
+204 
-209 AGQVL
+209 
-214 TKTEAGEE
+214 GE
-222 WASAPTKLSELENDK
+222 
-237 GFVEATEVQRMVS
+237 TEVQRMVS

-265 TKTETGEEWGEAAQ
+265 TKTESGEEWGEAAQ

-284 SVEEKTL
+284 SVEEKAL

-338 ELQLPVIEKVETLS
+338 ELQLPVLDEVGTLS

-359 ISMPESL
+359 ISMPKSL
-366 EGGEEQRDKIR
+366 EGGEEQRDRIR
-377 YKYHDIVFRA
+377 CKYHDIVFRA
-387 EKDCNGEWRTYVN
+387 EKDCNGEWRTYAN
-400 YAYSFDESR
+400 YAYSFDESI

-422 LEDGSA
+422 LEDGST
-428 ISCSGFNASY
+428 ISCSNFNASY

-457 ASGVAAGTKVYLIG
+457 ASDVAAGTKVYLIG
-471 NTPTLGSKLNST
+471 DTPTLGSGQNSM

-507 NPKTLTNQHD
+507 NPKTLTNQYD
-517 LNGWQLDK
+517 LSSWQRNK
-525 ANLRECSVDFGPVSS
+525 YYLRECSVDFGTVSD
-540 FSSMFS
+540 FSLMFHK
-546 SCSSLSGL
+546 CSRL
-554 PDGFSWPNATNTR
+554 D
-567 NMFYRCSS
+567 
-575 LSGLPDGFSCPNAT
+575 LPDGFSCPNAPNT
-589 DTHSMFS
+589 FGMFHS
-596 DCSSLSGLPDGFSC
+596 CTSLSR
-610 PDVSGASY
+610 
-618 MFSSCSSLSGL
+618 L

-637 TTSTDGMFADC
+637 TTST
-648 PKLSGLPDGFSCP
+648 S
-661 NTTTTNQMFYV
+661 QMFNG
-672 CHKLSRLPDGFSCP
+672 CI
-686 NATSTN
+686 
-692 QMFYSCS
+692 
-699 SLSGLPD
+699 SLH
-706 GFSCPNATR
+706 
-715 TGEMFYQCSK
+715 
-725 LSGLPDG
+725 
-732 FSCPNTTSTGG
+732 
-743 MFAYC
+743 
-748 ASLTT
+748 T
-753 IGSNVKI
+753 IGNNVKI
-760 ANGASAT
+760 ANGASAANEDN
-767 STDDTRLDKSKI
+767 TDLDKSLI

-799 PALGIKNVFPNA
+799 PALGIRNVFPNA
-811 TAGSGWKVYNH
+811 TSVGTGWKVYNH

>member
-23 KKLVGRNNQVCTS
+23 KRLVGRNNQVCTS
-36 PIVLDYSATEDIQF
+36 PIVLDYSTTEDISF
-50 QLIDEK
+50 QLIDER

-65 TGLYFAGSLGI
+65 TGLYFAGSLGV

-103 YTRNYLDKI
+103 YTRNYLDRI
-112 KKKGTEI
+112 KKRGTEI
-119 NIEIGQISLDVKRV
+119 SIEIGQISLDVKRV

-164 EVDGLIGGVS
+164 ETDELIGGIS
-174 VPTKLSELEND
+174 VPKKLSELEND
-185 KGFVD
+185 EGFVD
-190 SAYVTGAVSGKLDA
+190 SAYVTEAVSGKLDA

-214 TKTEAGEE
+214 TKTEAGEA
-222 WASAPTKLSELENDK
+222 WASAPTKLSELENDL
-237 GFVEATEVQRMVS
+237 GFVEGAEVQRMVS

-284 SVEEKTL
+284 SVEEKAL
-291 GASGA
+291 GESGA
-296 YEVDFVNGKKIQKYS
+296 YEVDFVNGKKIQKYP
-311 VTDFARGTAKI
+311 VTDSARGTAKI

-338 ELQLPVIEKVETLS
+338 ELQLPVLDEVGTLS

-359 ISMPESL
+359 ISMPKSL
-366 EGGEEQRDKIR
+366 EGGEEQRDRIR
-377 YKYHDIVFRA
+377 CKYHDIVFRA
-387 EKDCNGEWRTYVN
+387 EKDCNGEWRTYAN

-409 AVEDTRDY
+409 EIEDTRDY

-422 LEDGSA
+422 LEDGST
-428 ISCSGFNASY
+428 ISCSNFNASY

-457 ASGVAAGTKVYLIG
+457 ASDVAAGTKVYLIG
-471 NTPTLGSKLNST
+471 DTPTLGSGSGPYST

-507 NPKTLTNQHD
+507 KPKTLTNEYD
-517 LNGWQLDK
+517 LNRWQFNK
-525 ANLRECSVDFGPVSS
+525 ANLRECSVDFGPVSN
-540 FSSMFS
+540 FLSMFQ
-546 SCSSLSGL
+546 SCSNLSGL
-554 PDGFSWPNATNTR
+554 PDGFSCPNATDTYGMFQYCSKLSGLPDGFSCPNATSTSE
-567 NMFYRCSS
+567 MFYDCSS

-589 DTHSMFS
+589 GT
-596 DCSSLSGLPDGFSC
+596 
-610 PDVSGASY
+610 Y
-618 MFSSCSSLSGL
+618 
-629 PDGFSCPN
+629 
-637 TTSTDGMFADC
+637 
-648 PKLSGLPDGFSCP
+648 
-661 NTTTTNQMFYV
+661 QMFQY
-672 CHKLSRLPDGFSCP
+672 
-686 NATSTN
+686 
-692 QMFYSCS
+692 CS
-699 SLSGLPD
+699 
-706 GFSCPNATR
+706 
-715 TGEMFYQCSK
+715 
-725 LSGLPDG
+725 
-732 FSCPNTTSTGG
+732 
-743 MFAYC
+743 
-748 ASLTT
+748 SLTT
-753 IGSNVKI
+753 IGNNVKI
-760 ANGASAT
+760 ANGASAN
-767 STDDTRLDKSKI
+767 STDNTSLDKSKI

-788 FTNATFSGTWD
+788 FTNATYSGTWD
-799 PALGIKNVFPNA
+799 SALGIKNVFPNA